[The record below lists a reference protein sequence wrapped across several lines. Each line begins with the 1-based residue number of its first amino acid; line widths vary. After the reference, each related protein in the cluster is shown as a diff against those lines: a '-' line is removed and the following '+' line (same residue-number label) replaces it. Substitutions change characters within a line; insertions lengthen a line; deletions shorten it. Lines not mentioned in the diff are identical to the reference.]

1 MSTPSDA
8 LDPSLRELVEL
19 FAGPLATVSFPGVD
33 GRRLGTLA
41 AQVEADTAELARLD
55 AAAAALRQRL
65 SDARDDLLQRAQ
77 RALAYARVYADGEG
91 PPELAAQLD
100 AVVLPRTRSQRP
112 APAVATTAATAEP
125 AAPRKRGRP
134 RKEPQPTTLFAAAG
148 PAATVAAAPVVS

>member
-8 LDPSLRELVEL
+8 LDPSLRELVESGTTTAPTSGVGEL
-19 FAGPLATVSFPGVD
+19 TPQLTPL
-33 GRRLGTLA
+33 
-41 AQVEADTAELARLD
+41 LD

-91 PPELAAQLD
+91 PADLAAQLD
-100 AVVLPRTRSQRP
+100 ALVLPRTRSQRP
-112 APAVATTAATAEP
+112 APAVATAATTTEP

-134 RKEPQPTTLFAAAG
+134 RKEPQPTTLFAAAPG
-148 PAATVAAAPVVS
+148 PTAPLAAAPVVS

>member
-1 MSTPSDA
+1 MSAPSDA

-41 AQVEADTAELARLD
+41 AQVESDTAELARLD

-91 PPELAAQLD
+91 PAELAAQLD
-100 AVVLPRTRSQRP
+100 ALVLPRTRSQRP
-112 APAVATTAATAEP
+112 APAQTATAAAAEP
-125 AAPRKRGRP
+125 TAPRKRGRP
-134 RKEPQPTTLFAAAG
+134 RKEPQPTTLFAA
-148 PAATVAAAPVVS
+148 PAVAAAVAPVAS